1 MNKVKT
7 FNFSFFLTII
17 KSCLIGLIS
26 TLVGIVIFAVI
37 LKFVD
42 LSSAVVGYIN
52 DAIKAVSIFL
62 TISCVKKSSSDKLI
76 YKSILAGV
84 VYAALTY
91 VIFSILNGGFVFN
104 LSIIYDMLF
113 AVVVAMIITIILN
126 LFSRKNA

>member
-62 TISCVKKSSSDKLI
+62 TISCVKKSSADKLI